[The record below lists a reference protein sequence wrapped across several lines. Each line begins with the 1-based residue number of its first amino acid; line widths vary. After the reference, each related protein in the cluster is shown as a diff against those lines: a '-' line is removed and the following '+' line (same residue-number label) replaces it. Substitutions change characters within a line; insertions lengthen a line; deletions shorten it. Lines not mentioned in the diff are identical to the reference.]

1 MRARVFLSSL
11 LLASAVAAAPAVKR
25 QCSAPVPS
33 SSSTVVPTTSTE
45 APIPTE
51 TSSAPET
58 STTVDPGSTSAPEPS
73 ESTSAPTSTSTS
85 TDPEPTE
92 SPPPS
97 GGGGGATPAL
107 AKHAL
112 FGKTINLL
120 LLQDVSDDWDVINL
134 SFGEPDTPT
143 SGNIQF
149 ELCPVAECPNVE
161 SEADFVAA
169 IDAKVAKG
177 KLVQL
182 SIGGEKG
189 QVRLET
195 EAARDKFIESVSA
208 ICDRYHLTG
217 LDVDFEGQSISL
229 DAGDNDFTAPTTP
242 VIVNLIAA
250 LKALKAKYPHFTL
263 TMAPETFFVQ
273 LGATF
278 YGSGDFGGQDPRAGS
293 FLPVIHA
300 MRDDLTILHTQ
311 NYNSGPINGLDGK
324 AWVMGSSDF
333 HVAMADLLLKGFNV
347 GGKAD
352 KPFPPLR
359 PDQVGIGAPSSQG
372 AGNGFLEPTDV
383 QAAVDCLTKGSSCG
397 EYKPSA
403 TYPDMRGVM
412 TWSINWDNFFDNAFS
427 KSLGPY
433 LHSS

>member
-112 FGKTINLL
+112 FGYLHASFMNGAGYIQMK
-120 LLQDVSDDWDVINL
+120 DVSDDWDVINL

-217 LDVDFEGQSISL
+217 YVLC
-229 DAGDNDFTAPTTP
+229 
-242 VIVNLIAA
+242 
-250 LKALKAKYPHFTL
+250 
-263 TMAPETFFVQ
+263 
-273 LGATF
+273 
-278 YGSGDFGGQDPRAGS
+278 
-293 FLPVIHA
+293 
-300 MRDDLTILHTQ
+300 
-311 NYNSGPINGLDGK
+311 
-324 AWVMGSSDF
+324 F
-333 HVAMADLLLKGFNV
+333 H
-347 GGKAD
+347 
-352 KPFPPLR
+352 R
-359 PDQVGIGAPSSQG
+359 
-372 AGNGFLEPTDV
+372 
-383 QAAVDCLTKGSSCG
+383 
-397 EYKPSA
+397 
-403 TYPDMRGVM
+403 
-412 TWSINWDNFFDNAFS
+412 
-427 KSLGPY
+427 
-433 LHSS
+433 